1 MIFVLFPIRLRFFKN
16 KFFIEQR
23 RHSKHI
29 SDGEYICDK
38 ISCLRSYLYNFLAL
52 LHREVPHELVDPGFP
67 EEFLRVLTVDTPTE
81 GEVDGSFPVV
91 LVVQAHQLP
100 ERQASPGCLGP
111 DILLAEAPVRQLQ
124 PRGLRHLAVTGT

>member
-1 MIFVLFPIRLRFFKN
+1 LLRVLFLGFSSVSP
-16 KFFIEQR
+16 
-23 RHSKHI
+23 
-29 SDGEYICDK
+29 
-38 ISCLRSYLYNFLAL
+38 L
-52 LHREVPHELVDPGFP
+52 LQPPQIVQGMRVGIPHHRQLHPLLIQKLREVPHELVDPGFP
-67 EEFLRVLTVDTPTE
+67 EEFLRVLPVNTPTE
-81 GEVDGSFPVV
+81 GEVDGPFPVV

>member
-1 MIFVLFPIRLRFFKN
+1 MLFLLQPPQLVQRARVGVPHHLELHPFLVQVL
-16 KFFIEQR
+16 
-23 RHSKHI
+23 
-29 SDGEYICDK
+29 
-38 ISCLRSYLYNFLAL
+38 
-52 LHREVPHELVDPGFP
+52 REVSHELVDPGFP
-67 EEFLRVLTVDTPTE
+67 EELLRVLPVDAPTE
-81 GEVDGSFPVV
+81 GEVDGPFPVV